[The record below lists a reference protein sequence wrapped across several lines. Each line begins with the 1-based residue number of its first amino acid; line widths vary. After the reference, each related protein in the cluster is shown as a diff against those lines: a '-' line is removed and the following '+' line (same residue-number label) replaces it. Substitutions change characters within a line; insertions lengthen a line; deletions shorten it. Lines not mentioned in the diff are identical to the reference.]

1 MMEVKSQTLL
11 NRKIFFQ
18 LLFAIPLSF
27 VIFISVV
34 MVVLFSFEVGF
45 ANRIY
50 PGVYVDDL
58 DLSGLTLEEAGE
70 RLSEALPYSH
80 EGKLTF
86 SYGGRVW
93 EAQPIDLGYL
103 IDPTF
108 NAQRAYDIGRAG
120 WLSNNL
126 MEKGQAWFTGLQ
138 LTPAA
143 YYNECLAQ
151 AYLQSI
157 AAEIDQPVLEASL
170 GLENTDVIVISGQVG
185 REVDIKG
192 TLSLIKQALGE
203 LRNAEIPL
211 IVTETE
217 PEILDVGPQ
226 AELAREM
233 LSKPL
238 VLSASDGERGS
249 ITWTISPEELA
260 AMLIITRAAEA
271 EKDHP
276 GYQIALNDDLFGA
289 YLSSLA
295 PGLSIAPVNAR
306 FTFKDD
312 TSQLEVIESAVI
324 GRELDVPSSIAQI
337 NQSLQNGEHEVG
349 LIFKTIQPAVTD
361 DMTGESLGIT
371 ELVRSETSYFYGSEA
386 ARVQN
391 IKTAAAQ
398 FHGLLIAPGETFS
411 MGDALGNIS
420 LENGYAEALI
430 IYGGQTIQG
439 IGGGVCQ
446 VSTTLFRAAFNA
458 GFPIVERHAHAYR
471 VGYYEMTRDGSKD
484 PNLAGLD
491 ATVYF
496 PIVDLVFTNDTENW
510 LLMETYMGQYD
521 SLTWKFYSTKDGRT
535 VDWQTTGPM
544 NVIPAPEPLYRE
556 NPDLEKGEIKKV
568 DYAADGAEISIT
580 RTVYKNDLIHFSD
593 SFYTKFRPW
602 QAVFEYGPGTEI
614 PDSEED

>member
-1 MMEVKSQTLL
+1 
-11 NRKIFFQ
+11 
-18 LLFAIPLSF
+18 
-27 VIFISVV
+27 

-170 GLENTDVIVISGQVG
+170 GLENTDVIVISGQV
-185 REVDIKG
+185 
-192 TLSLIKQALGE
+192 QALGE

-233 LSKPL
+233 LSKSL
-238 VLSASDGERGS
+238 VLSALRER
-249 ITWTISPEELA
+249 IY
-260 AMLIITRAAEA
+260 
-271 EKDHP
+271 HV
-276 GYQIALNDDLFGA
+276 DD
-289 YLSSLA
+289 
-295 PGLSIAPVNAR
+295 
-306 FTFKDD
+306 FT
-312 TSQLEVIESAVI
+312 
-324 GRELDVPSSIAQI
+324 
-337 NQSLQNGEHEVG
+337 
-349 LIFKTIQPAVTD
+349 
-361 DMTGESLGIT
+361 
-371 ELVRSETSYFYGSEA
+371 
-386 ARVQN
+386 
-391 IKTAAAQ
+391 
-398 FHGLLIAPGETFS
+398 
-411 MGDALGNIS
+411 
-420 LENGYAEALI
+420 
-430 IYGGQTIQG
+430 
-439 IGGGVCQ
+439 
-446 VSTTLFRAAFNA
+446 
-458 GFPIVERHAHAYR
+458 
-471 VGYYEMTRDGSKD
+471 
-484 PNLAGLD
+484 
-491 ATVYF
+491 
-496 PIVDLVFTNDTENW
+496 
-510 LLMETYMGQYD
+510 
-521 SLTWKFYSTKDGRT
+521 
-535 VDWQTTGPM
+535 
-544 NVIPAPEPLYRE
+544 
-556 NPDLEKGEIKKV
+556 
-568 DYAADGAEISIT
+568 
-580 RTVYKNDLIHFSD
+580 
-593 SFYTKFRPW
+593 
-602 QAVFEYGPGTEI
+602 
-614 PDSEED
+614 